1 MNVALAQARQKLSVA
16 ASFLG
21 AAHAQRHPLSNLK
34 VLENLVAGVVRLAY
48 AVEELEKHIELAHDR
63 IDKLVTVSVKECAD
77 APVCDGD
84 IRIDRSE

>member
-1 MNVALAQARQKLSVA
+1 MSKPLDVAKKKISEA
-16 ASFLG
+16 ASLLG